1 MIIDAKLKWKFC
13 LNKLHVGV
21 INGFNCSSIANDK
34 VFGNSESTSRSFS
47 FFTKIVSNEEI
58 FISDSVSIKINYD
71 IFNMPL
77 SQRNSDSAEAGK
89 WRIN

>member
-1 MIIDAKLKWKFC
+1 MSLTD
-13 LNKLHVGV
+13 
-21 INGFNCSSIANDK
+21 SIALPLPTIKSLETANLRR
-34 VFGNSESTSRSFS
+34 VLFLFF

-89 WRIN
+89 